1 MFEVV
6 AIGSINSIHVRP
18 MEVFRTAF
26 PVNAQGAVVLHNHPS
41 GDPTPSE
48 ADNAFTSK
56 LNRLAQDMG
65 LQFID
70 HIIIGKDS
78 YYSFKE
84 RTNLITTEL

>member
-1 MFEVV
+1 
-6 AIGSINSIHVRP
+6 

-26 PVNAQGAVVLHNHPS
+26 PVNAHGAVVLHNHPS
-41 GDPTPSE
+41 GDPTPSA
-48 ADNAFTSK
+48 ADKSFTTT

-65 LQFID
+65 LKFID

-84 RTNLITTEL
+84 KTSLITTGL